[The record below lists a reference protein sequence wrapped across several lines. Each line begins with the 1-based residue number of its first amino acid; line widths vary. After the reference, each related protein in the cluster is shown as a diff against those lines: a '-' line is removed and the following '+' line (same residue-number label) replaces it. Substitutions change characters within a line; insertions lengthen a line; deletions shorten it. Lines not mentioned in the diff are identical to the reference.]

1 MMGYLKNEEATKD
14 CIDENGY
21 FKTGDQG
28 RIDKGGY
35 LKITGRIKE
44 LIITAGGEN
53 VAPVPIEDNF
63 KEQCPACSNIMLI
76 GENQRFMGALI
87 TLKVEI
93 DMTTGLPSKDLMAES
108 KKWIKNETGF
118 DLKTSDEACVN
129 QKVFESI
136 QKAVVKTN
144 DLSVSKAAHIK
155 KFKLIATDFSQPGG
169 ELTPTMKLKR
179 KVTENKYQKEVNEI
193 YQVEAKL

>member
-1 MMGYLKNEEATKD
+1 MMGYLNNEKATKE

-28 RIDKGGY
+28 RLDKGGF

-63 KEQCPACSNIMLI
+63 KAECPACSNIMLL
-76 GENQRFMGALI
+76 GENQRFMSALI
-87 TLKVEI
+87 TFKVDI
-93 DMTTGLPSKDLMAES
+93 DMKNGLPSLNLTSEAAKYFQEMTG
-108 KKWIKNETGF
+108 ETF
-118 DLKTSDEACVN
+118 KTSEEVCN
-129 QKVFESI
+129 SQKVI
-136 QKAVVKTN
+136 DHINKCVLATN
-144 DLSVSKAAHIK
+144 KRSVSKAAHIK
-155 KFKLIATDFSQPGG
+155 KIKLLPMDFSQPGG

-179 KVTENKYQKEVNEI
+179 KVTEQKYVEVVNDI
-193 YQVEAKL
+193 YKMEAKM